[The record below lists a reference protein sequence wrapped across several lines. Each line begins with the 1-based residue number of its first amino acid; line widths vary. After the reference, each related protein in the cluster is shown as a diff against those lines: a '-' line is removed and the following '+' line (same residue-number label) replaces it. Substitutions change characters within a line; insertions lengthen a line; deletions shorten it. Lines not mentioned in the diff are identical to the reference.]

1 MWNESLKADYES
13 LLAGNAIAPLDDH
26 FVISLAGEDRH
37 AFLHNFCTADIKK
50 LAVGDCCE
58 AFVLNGKGKTMAF
71 VHALAFVDA
80 IWLVGADIAAAKPL
94 MEHLDR
100 YIIREDVQLA
110 DMSDSISM
118 YFGPGE
124 EPAGHLGIENRLP
137 NKCLFPGGIVDSLR
151 AATIEIAGFG
161 LWLAVQ
167 RDLAENLI
175 GELDALCVTVASAV
189 ALESIRI
196 ERGTPRSG
204 TEANES
210 NLPQELQRDEK
221 AISFTKG
228 CYLGQET
235 VARLDALGRVNQ
247 LLTRV
252 QLGAE
257 SPKAEA
263 QLEAD
268 DKVVGR
274 ITSVAWSPESQQ
286 WIGFAF
292 VRRAQASAG
301 TVLQITGGGTATVM
315 SL

>member
-1 MWNESLKADYES
+1 MWSESLQADYDA
-13 LLAGNAIAPLDDH
+13 LLAGSAIAPLDDH
-26 FVISLAGEDRH
+26 FVISLTGEDRH

-50 LAVGDCCE
+50 LEIRQCCE

-71 VHALAFVDA
+71 VHALAFDDA
-80 IWLVGADIAAAKPL
+80 LWLVGADAAAAKPL

-110 DMSDSISM
+110 DLTDSVGS
-118 YFGPGE
+118 YFAPTDAVCE
-124 EPAGHLGIENRLP
+124 KLDLP
-137 NKCLFPGGIVDSLR
+137 ECDSNQCLKVDIDVPIR
-151 AATIEIAGFG
+151 AATIELAGFG
-161 LWLAVQ
+161 LLVAVE
-167 RDLAENLI
+167 RDQVRSFESLLSSKGINAI
-175 GELDALCVTVASAV
+175 SASEP
-189 ALESIRI
+189 LNSIRI
-196 ERGTPRSG
+196 ERGTPWSG
-204 TEANES
+204 TEADDS

-252 QLGAE
+252 QLGPE
-257 SPKAEA
+257 SPTAGAE
-263 QLEAD
+263 LKMEE
-268 DKVVGR
+268 KVVGR
-274 ITSVAWSPESQQ
+274 ITSVAWSPKFDQ

-292 VRRAQASAG
+292 VRRAQASAE
-301 TVLQITGGGTATVM
+301 TVLQIAGGGTATVV